1 MIFVLWLIAAAA
13 ALFAGISGMEVI
25 ATSKSNAPPI
35 AHFAAKIDLGLSLLV
50 FVAALGLGGIMKKLD
65 EIALKADLRQPEPPR
80 S

>member
-13 ALFAGISGMEVI
+13 ALFAGVSGLEVI
-25 ATSKSNAPPI
+25 ATSKSSAPPV

-50 FVAALGLGGIMKKLD
+50 FVAALGLGGILRKLD
-65 EIALKADLRQPEPPR
+65 EAALKAGSKTPEPPR